1 MLDIIRHPFDALTH
15 GLMLPF
21 LSLCYTTV
29 YPNYGVAIVL
39 LTLIIKLLF
48 FPLTQRQFQAMKITQ
63 KLQPE
68 MKRLQEAH
76 KDDPKTLQKEMM
88 ALWKKHNAN
97 PLSGCLPLLVQ
108 LPFFFA
114 IYSAISSPAFKA
126 MIGAEG
132 VNPGL
137 TSFWLTNLSQPDPF
151 FILPASIVVLTWLS
165 QRQMPMDPNQKMLMA
180 ILPLMMGVIS
190 FNLPAGVLIYWVTQQ
205 GISTLQQWWLLRDGG
220 GNSPSAGAP
229 TNDDEVV
236 ITVKAKRKGKKES

>member
-88 ALWKKHNAN
+88 ALWKQHNAN
-97 PLSGCLPLLVQ
+97 PLSGCLPLVVQ

-126 MIGAEG
+126 MIGADG

-151 FILPASIVVLTWLS
+151 FILPASIVILTWLS
-165 QRQMPMDPNQKMLMA
+165 QRQMPMDPNQKLLMS
-180 ILPLMMGVIS
+180 ILPLMMGIIS

-205 GISTLQQWWLLRDGG
+205 GISTLQQWWLLRDTGAA
-220 GNSPSAGAP
+220 SAP
-229 TNDDEVV
+229 TVATAQDEVV